1 MLSKI
6 LPWDFIQ
13 KYPKTIDP
21 KNYGI
26 HSFLIDD
33 PYLER
38 VLLDRLPR
46 EEKTGIKL
54 ALYSG
59 NEFSRDFIE
68 EHFVNLSFFSESD
81 HILIMNAENIPANS
95 IEFLLEAQ
103 IDFSHRFLLFFFTKS
118 HKQFAELAKSKL
130 DYVHATELEMPRFW
144 EGAKLWQFAQK
155 AREVNFD
162 GVVNRFALEQLEHN
176 FESFFWLIDTIKI
189 NFPDGKVDLK
199 ILSDLVKKER
209 WDFFE
214 LIDLFNKN
222 PKLFFLEILKKEM
235 DYDWMRTLS
244 AFMQTHLVKILFPEE
259 IRAKG
264 KLSKYDQSVLVMSE
278 SLKREDV
285 QFYLRFFSE
294 LEIMAKSS
302 DVFLVDRLRLEVLK

>member
-13 KYPKTIDP
+13 KYPGTIDP
-21 KNYGI
+21 KQFGI
-26 HSFLIDD
+26 YSFLIDD

-46 EEKTGIKL
+46 KDLKFSI
-54 ALYSG
+54 YSG
-59 NEFSRDFIE
+59 NEVTINFIE

-81 HILIMNAENIPANS
+81 HILIMNAETIPAGS
-95 IEFLLEAQ
+95 IDLLLQGE
-103 IDFSHRFLLFFFTKS
+103 IDFGDRFLLMFFTKS
-118 HKQFAELAKSKL
+118 NKQFGELGKSKNS
-130 DYVHATELEMPRFW
+130 DVYAVELEMPRFW
-144 EGAKLWQFAQK
+144 EGTKLWQFAQK

-162 GVVNRFALEQLEHN
+162 GAIARFALEHLEHN
-176 FESFFWLIDTIKI
+176 FESFFWFIDTVKM
-189 NFPDGKVDLK
+189 NFPDGPVDFKELK
-199 ILSDLVKKER
+199 DLIKRER

-222 PKLFFLEILKKEM
+222 PKLFFEEILKKEM
-235 DYDWMRTLS
+235 DYDWMRTMS
-244 AFMQTHLVKILFPEE
+244 AFMQTHLIKILFPEE

-264 KLSKYDQSVLVMSE
+264 KLSKYDQSVL
-278 SLKREDV
+278 DV
-285 QFYLRFFSE
+285 GKKLNRDIVQYYLVFFSE

-302 DVFLVDRLRLEVLK
+302 DVFLVDRLRLEMQKT